1 MTFDEIVATV
11 AKRLNLTSA
20 TAIARIGEDVN
31 ERYKWLATS
40 IGFNTIA
47 RRVVSVNTIKGDCYL
62 TFGPQPGILGVQK
75 VLSVYITAPMFTPPF
90 ILGEIT
96 FDQLRNQVPGT
107 DPVQQYAIA
116 EMGAKSVKLILAT
129 TPGSVY
135 AITADVLA
143 SVPTLQDSDEP
154 AFSENYHNCL
164 YYGAL
169 ATEYGKLEKDT
180 AETKYEKKWEERVA
194 ELRLFIAKSA
204 YLNIY
209 QNRTGLGNLS
219 VPLVSS

>member
-20 TAIARIGEDVN
+20 TAIERIGEDVN

-47 RRVVSVNTIKGDCYL
+47 RREISVPTIIGDRYL

-75 VLSVYITAPMFTPPF
+75 TLSVFIGPPMFNPPL
-90 ILGEIT
+90 IMGEVT
-96 FDQLRNQVPGT
+96 FDQMRNQVQGT
-107 DPVQQYAIA
+107 DPVQQYAVA
-116 EMGAKSVKLILAT
+116 EMGAKSVKLFL
-129 TPGSVY
+129 GSTSGAVY
-135 AITADVLA
+135 AISADVLA
-143 SVPTLQDSDEP
+143 SVQTLQSLDEP
-154 AFSENYHNCL
+154 AFSENFHNCL
-164 YYGAL
+164 VYGAL
-169 ATEYGKLEKDT
+169 ATEYGKLEKDSN
-180 AETKYEKKWEERVA
+180 ETKYEKKWEDRVA